1 MSNNDATKRKW
12 PFCPGF
18 ISRRKIRKQQNI
30 LDEDESLEDYVL
42 FKLTSYFT
50 FLVLSVLQTLKKGLI
65 KDMLAHKINL
75 LNAK

>member
-12 PFCPGF
+12 PFFPGF
-18 ISRRKIRKQQNI
+18 TSRRKIGKQQNI

-50 FLVLSVLQTLKKGLI
+50 FFVLSVLQTLTKRSYQGYVSTQ
-65 KDMLAHKINL
+65 D
-75 LNAK
+75 